1 LLDIGYILVVG
12 VGVLELFEKLGVSL
26 NPPKLLVLY
35 GEAMVG
41 KSTLAVMLAD
51 RLSQK
56 LQKKPIIIYVEPIWE
71 DPEYQNFIASTTKSK
86 FEIVKL
92 ADWRHFNS
100 LVAGFRDRV
109 IVLDSLSALV
119 TDIMSRFTAMGW
131 DVRAITPRVNQ
142 ITVTLIHFLRMVVNN
157 SRTVGIVVAHST
169 SSAGVSKHRG
179 VFEDRP
185 AVPRRILH
193 EVDYELMLEIGED
206 PKSRVLSVIANRI
219 NPFVEGVSA
228 MFTFKDGDVDVLQSG
243 QLRIRVV

>member
-1 LLDIGYILVVG
+1 M
-12 VGVLELFEKLGVSL
+12 GVLELFEKLGVSL

-56 LQKKPIIIYVEPIWE
+56 LQKKPIVVYTEPVWD
-71 DPEYQNFIASTTKSK
+71 DPEYQNFLANSTKSK
-86 FEIVKL
+86 FEVVKL
-92 ADWRHFNS
+92 VDWRQFNS
-100 LVAGFRDRV
+100 IVAGFRDRV

-119 TDIMSRFTAMGW
+119 TDIVSRFTSMGW
-131 DVRAITPRVNQ
+131 DIRAITPRVNQ

-157 SRTVGIVVAHST
+157 SRTVGIIVAHSS
-169 SSAGVSKHRG
+169 SSAGVSRHRG
-179 VFEDRP
+179 AYEDRP

-206 PKSRVLSVIANRI
+206 PKTRVISVVANRI
-219 NPFVEGVSA
+219 NPFGEGMSVT
-228 MFTFKDGDVDVLQSG
+228 FTFKDGDIEVQQSG
-243 QLRIRVV
+243 QLKIRVV

>member
-1 LLDIGYILVVG
+1 MPYIWWCG

-26 NPPKLLVLY
+26 NPPKLVVLY

-51 RLSQK
+51 RLGAK

-71 DPEYQNFIASTTKSK
+71 DPEYQSFIANVTKSK
-86 FEIVKL
+86 FEIVRL

-100 LVAGFRDRV
+100 VVASFRDRV

-142 ITVTLIHFLRMVVNN
+142 ITVTMVHFLRMVVNN
-157 SRTVGIVVAHST
+157 SKTVGIIVAHST

-185 AVPRRILH
+185 AIPRRVLH
-193 EVDYELMLEIGED
+193 EVGYELHLEIGED
-206 PKSRVLSVIANRI
+206 PKSRVLNVIANRI
-219 NPFVEGVSA
+219 NPYAEGVSA
-228 MFTFKDGDVDVLQSG
+228 SFVFKDGDVELQQTG

>member
-1 LLDIGYILVVG
+1 MSHILVVG
-12 VGVLELFEKLGVSL
+12 LGVLELFEKLGVSL
-26 NPPKLLVLY
+26 NPPKLVVLY

-56 LQKKPIIIYVEPIWE
+56 LQKKSIVIYTEPIWE
-71 DPEYQNFIASTTKSK
+71 DPEFQSFIANSTKAK

-100 LVAGFRDRV
+100 IVAGFRDRV

-119 TDIMSRFTAMGW
+119 TDITSRFTAMGW

-142 ITVTLIHFLRMVVNN
+142 ITVTMVHFLRMVVNN
-157 SRTVGIVVAHST
+157 SRTVGIVVAHAS

-179 VFEDRP
+179 AYEDRP
-185 AVPRRILH
+185 AIPRRVLH
-193 EVDYELMLEIGED
+193 EVDYELHMEIGED
-206 PKSRVLSVIANRI
+206 PKTRVLTVVANRI
-219 NPFVEGVSA
+219 NPFAEGVSA
-228 MFTFKDGDVDVLQSG
+228 IFAFKDGDIEVRESG

>member
-1 LLDIGYILVVG
+1 

-26 NPPKLLVLY
+26 NPPKLLVVY

-51 RLSQK
+51 RLAQR
-56 LQKKPIIIYVEPIWE
+56 LQKKPIIIYAEPIWD
-71 DPEYQNFIASTTKSK
+71 DPEYQSFIANNTKAK

-100 LVAGFRDRV
+100 VVASFRDRV

-119 TDIMSRFTAMGW
+119 TDITSRFTSMGW
-131 DVRAITPRVNQ
+131 DIRAITPRVNQ
-142 ITVTLIHFLRMVVNN
+142 ITVTMVHFLRMVVNN
-157 SRTVGIVVAHST
+157 SKTVGVIVAHAS

-179 VFEDRP
+179 AYEDRP
-185 AVPRRILH
+185 AIPRRVLH

-206 PKSRVLSVIANRI
+206 PKSRVLTVVANRI
-219 NPFVEGVSA
+219 NPFGEGMSVT
-228 MFTFKDGDVDVLQSG
+228 FIFKDGDVEVRESG
-243 QLRIRVV
+243 QLKIRVV

>member
-1 LLDIGYILVVG
+1 MDIPCIWWCG

-26 NPPKLLVLY
+26 NPPKLIVIY

-51 RLSQK
+51 RLGAR
-56 LQKKPIIIYVEPIWE
+56 LQKKPIIVYVEPIWD
-71 DPEYQNFIASTTKSK
+71 DPEYQNFIASTTKTK

-100 LVAGFRDRV
+100 IVAGFRDRV

-119 TDIMSRFTAMGW
+119 TDITSRFTAMGW
-131 DVRAITPRVNQ
+131 DIRAITPRVNQ
-142 ITVTLIHFLRMVVNN
+142 IAVTMIHFMRMVVNN
-157 SRTVGIVVAHST
+157 SKTLGIIVSHAS
-169 SSAGVSKHRG
+169 SSAGVSRHRG

-185 AVPRRILH
+185 AIPRRVLH

-206 PKSRVLSVIANRI
+206 PKTRVVSVIANRI
-219 NPFVEGVSA
+219 NPFAEGVSA
-228 MFTFKDGDVDVLQSG
+228 MFMFKDGDVDTLQSG
-243 QLRIRVV
+243 QLKIRVG

>member
-1 LLDIGYILVVG
+1 M
-12 VGVLELFEKLGVSL
+12 FEKLGVSL
-26 NPPKLLVLY
+26 NPPKLVVLY

-51 RLSQK
+51 RLGAK

-71 DPEYQNFIASTTKSK
+71 DPEYQNFIASTTKAK

-100 LVAGFRDRV
+100 IVAGFRDRV

-157 SRTVGIVVAHST
+157 SKTVAVIVAHST
-169 SSAGVSKHRG
+169 SSAGVSRHRG

-185 AVPRRILH
+185 AIPRRVLH
-193 EVDYELMLEIGED
+193 EVDYELMMEVGED
-206 PKSRVLSVIANRI
+206 PKVRVLTVVANRI
-219 NPFVEGVSA
+219 NPFSEGMSA
-228 MFTFKDGDVDVLQSG
+228 TFTFKDGDIEVTQSG

>member
-1 LLDIGYILVVG
+1 VVG

-41 KSTLAVMLAD
+41 KSTLSIMLAD

-56 LQKKPIIIYVEPIWE
+56 LQKKPIVIYTEPIWE
-71 DPEYQNFIASTTKSK
+71 DPEYQNFIANSTRAR
-86 FEIVKL
+86 FDIVKL

-119 TDIMSRFTAMGW
+119 TDITTRFTAMGW
-131 DVRAITPRVNQ
+131 DLRAITPRVNQ
-142 ITVTLIHFLRMVVNN
+142 IAVTMIHYLRAVVNN
-157 SRTVGIVVAHST
+157 SKTVGIIVAHAS
-169 SSAGVSKHRG
+169 SSAGVGKHRG
-179 VFEDRP
+179 VYEDRP

-193 EVDYELMLEIGED
+193 EVDYELYMEIGED
-206 PKSRVLSVIANRI
+206 PKSRVLTVVANRI
-219 NPFVEGVSA
+219 NPFGEGMSVTF
-228 MFTFKDGDVDVLQSG
+228 MFKDGDIETTQTG
-243 QLRIRVV
+243 QLKIRVV

>member
-1 LLDIGYILVVG
+1 L
-12 VGVLELFEKLGVSL
+12 GVLELFEKLGVSL
-26 NPPKLLVLY
+26 TPPKIVIVY

-41 KSTLAVMLAD
+41 KSTLAIMLAD
-51 RLSQK
+51 RLGQR
-56 LQKKPIIIYVEPIWE
+56 LQKKTVVIYTEPIWD
-71 DPEYQNFIASTTKSK
+71 DPEYQSFIVNVTKAK

-131 DVRAITPRVNQ
+131 DIRAITPRVNQ
-142 ITVTLIHFLRMVVNN
+142 IVVALVHFMRMIINN
-157 SRTVGIVVAHST
+157 SRTIGIIVAHA
-169 SSAGVSKHRG
+169 SSLVGVSRHRG

-193 EVDYELMLEIGED
+193 EVDYELMLEVGD
-206 PKSRVLSVIANRI
+206 DHKSRVLTVVANRI
-219 NPFVEGVSA
+219 NPFAEGTSVV
-228 MFTFKDGDVDVLQSG
+228 FTFKDGDIEVIQSG
-243 QLRIRVV
+243 QLKIRVV

>member
-1 LLDIGYILVVG
+1 LA
-12 VGVLELFEKLGVSL
+12 VLELFEKLGVSL
-26 NPPKLLVLY
+26 NPPKLTVVY

-71 DPEYQNFIASTTKSK
+71 DPEYQSFIAGVTKAK

-92 ADWRHFNS
+92 VDWRHFNS
-100 LVAGFRDRV
+100 IVAGFRDRV

-119 TDIMSRFTAMGW
+119 TDIVSRFTAMGW

-157 SRTVGIVVAHST
+157 SKTVGIIVAHST
-169 SSAGVSKHRG
+169 SSAGVSRHRG

-185 AVPRRILH
+185 AIPRRVLH
-193 EVDYELMLEIGED
+193 EVDYELHLEIGED
-206 PKSRVLSVIANRI
+206 PKSRVLTVVANRI
-219 NPFVEGVSA
+219 NPFGEGMSA
-228 MFTFKDGDVDVLQSG
+228 SFVFKDGDIEVRESG
-243 QLRIRVV
+243 QLKIRVV

>member
-1 LLDIGYILVVG
+1 

-56 LQKKPIIIYVEPIWE
+56 LQKKPIIIYVEPVWDDI
-71 DPEYQNFIASTTKSK
+71 EYQSFVANVTRAK
-86 FEIVKL
+86 FEVVKL
-92 ADWRHFNS
+92 VDWRQFNS
-100 LVAGFRDRV
+100 IVAGFRDRV

-119 TDIMSRFTAMGW
+119 TDIVSRFTSMGW
-131 DVRAITPRVNQ
+131 DIRAITPRVNQ

-157 SRTVGIVVAHST
+157 SRTVGIIVAHSS
-169 SSAGVSKHRG
+169 SSAGVSRHRG
-179 VFEDRP
+179 AYEDRP

-206 PKSRVLSVIANRI
+206 PKTRVISVVANRI
-219 NPFVEGVSA
+219 NPFGEGMSVT
-228 MFTFKDGDVDVLQSG
+228 FTFKDGDIEVQQSG
-243 QLRIRVV
+243 QLKIRVV

>member
-1 LLDIGYILVVG
+1 VVG

-26 NPPKLLVLY
+26 NPPKLVVLY

-56 LQKKPIIIYVEPIWE
+56 LQRKPIVIYVEPVWD
-71 DPEYQNFIASTTKSK
+71 DPEYQSFIANATKAK
-86 FEIVKL
+86 FEVVKL
-92 ADWRHFNS
+92 VDWRQFNS
-100 LVAGFRDRV
+100 IVAGFRDRV

-119 TDIMSRFTAMGW
+119 TDIVSRFTAMGW

-157 SRTVGIVVAHST
+157 SRTVGIIVAHST
-169 SSAGVSKHRG
+169 SSAGVSRHRG

-185 AVPRRILH
+185 AIPRRILH
-193 EVDYELMLEIGED
+193 EVDYELQLEIGED
-206 PKSRVLSVIANRI
+206 LKARVLTVVANRV
-219 NPFVEGVSA
+219 NPFVEGASVS
-228 MFTFKDGDVDVLQSG
+228 FVFKDGDVEVRESG